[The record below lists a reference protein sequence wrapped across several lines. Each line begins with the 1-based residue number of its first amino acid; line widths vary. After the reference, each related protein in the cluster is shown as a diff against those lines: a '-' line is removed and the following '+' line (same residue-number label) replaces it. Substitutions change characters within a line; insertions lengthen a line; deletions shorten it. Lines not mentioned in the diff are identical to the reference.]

1 MVLNV
6 EKTRPAGRHE
16 IAGWLASAGTESGRC
31 NDRWA
36 GNASLSL
43 RTIEEDAP
51 RMSDLHEG
59 PLTPISQTHQP
70 VPKLTA
76 REQRRLRRKRR
87 RQGEEILGWI
97 LVPVIVVGIYWGV
110 TAGLDV
116 LGTSPGQLWD
126 QLMQV
131 KAMLEKRS

>member
-1 MVLNV
+1 MN
-6 EKTRPAGRHE
+6 
-16 IAGWLASAGTESGRC
+16 
-31 NDRWA
+31 
-36 GNASLSL
+36 
-43 RTIEEDAP
+43 
-51 RMSDLHEG
+51 DLHQG
-59 PLTPISQTHQP
+59 PLTPVSTTQP
-70 VPKLTA
+70 APVKLTG

-97 LVPVIVVGIYWGV
+97 LVPLIVVGIYWGV
-110 TAGLDV
+110 TAGFEF